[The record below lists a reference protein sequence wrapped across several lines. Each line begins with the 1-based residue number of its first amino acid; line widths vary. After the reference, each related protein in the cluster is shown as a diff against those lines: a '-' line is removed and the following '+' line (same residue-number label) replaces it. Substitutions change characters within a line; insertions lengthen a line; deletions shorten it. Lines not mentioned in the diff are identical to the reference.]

1 MRFREWRRAAASA
14 AALGLLLVSAGT
26 ALAGRAWTID
36 ASPSS
41 LDENNTV
48 TVSLDVTNTGGDG
61 GGDEIGCVVIT
72 IPAEFTIEDADVAS
86 VKGASSGHGWIVVRS
101 GSKVAFM
108 EPDDSNVLVG
118 LPQAGD
124 SAVFRVTVTPTGS
137 GSSSWTALAYDK
149 PGSGTTT
156 KCGSGTF
163 PTKSLSFSVGAAPTP
178 RPTPAP
184 TPRPTSA
191 PTPRPTPAP
200 TPAPTAPPTPAPT
213 RTPAPTP
220 APSAPP
226 TAPPT
231 PKATAA
237 PTATPRPTATAAPGP
252 TASASAMPG
261 ATASASAPAGPG
273 AGAGP
278 TASPSGEPIPDATA
292 PTASSSPQPIATPEL
307 IAGATGGGQ
316 GSGGSGQSGDG
327 TAGPAGAA
335 ALTVG
340 RSRDGRDAA
349 VPVAELQ
356 DAALAAFGAI
366 GLGAFT
372 VPGLVVGVPG
382 LLVVLAVVFQLVGGS
397 AFVPIARRWQRGI
410 GLRRPPIARIVRT
423 P

>member
-1 MRFREWRRAAASA
+1 MRVRAWRRAAASA
-14 AALGLLLVSAGT
+14 AAFALLFASAGT

-41 LDENNTV
+41 LDENDTV

-72 IPAEFTIEDADVAS
+72 MPGAFTVEDADVAS

-124 SAVFRVTVTPTGS
+124 SAVFMVTVTPTSS
-137 GSSSWTALAYDK
+137 GSSSWTAVAYDK
-149 PGSGTTT
+149 PSSGTTT
-156 KCGSGTF
+156 KCGSGAF

-178 RPTPAP
+178 RPTP
-184 TPRPTSA
+184 A

-213 RTPAPTP
+213 RTPAPT
-220 APSAPP
+220 APP
-226 TAPPT
+226 TARPT
-231 PKATAA
+231 PAATAP
-237 PTATPRPTATAAPGP
+237 PTATPRPTATAAPAP

-261 ATASASAPAGPG
+261 ATPSASAPAGPG

-278 TASPSGEPIPDATA
+278 TASPSGEPVPDPTA
-292 PTASSSPQPIATPEL
+292 PTASPSPEATATPQL
-307 IAGATGGGQ
+307 IAGVTGGE
-316 GSGGSGQSGDG
+316 GSGGSGESGDG
-327 TAGPAGAA
+327 TAGPAGTA

-340 RSRDGRDAA
+340 RARDGRDAA
-349 VPVAELQ
+349 LPVAELQ

-366 GLGAFT
+366 GFGAFT
-372 VPGLVVGVPG
+372 VPGLVMGVPG
-382 LLVVLAVVFQLVGGS
+382 VLVVLAVVFQLVGGS

-410 GLRRPPIARIVRT
+410 GLRRQPDARIVRT